1 MTKVSD
7 HVISKEMGLK
17 PTNVVLCNHASVT
30 RIDISVFLI
39 LPKIL
44 FHILFA
50 FTNVITR
57 KMRVNYR
64 TPSLY

>member
-7 HVISKEMGLK
+7 HVISKEMCLK
-17 PTNVVLCNHASVT
+17 PTNVVLCNHALVA

-39 LPKIL
+39 LPKTL

-50 FTNVITR
+50 LTNVITR
-57 KMRVNYR
+57 EMRVNYR
-64 TPSLY
+64 TLSLY